1 MYVNTEA
8 LFKSKKI
15 PLWTKGVVY
24 FKILLMNQN
33 ISLEKI
39 EKYVT
44 NPESEIEKYIKDAED
59 LLIDLQDFVN
69 VPVYKFLLGW
79 WYTLEEAGLLWFV
92 HILKLR
98 SFFVEDILRYNKI
111 SENKLQEILDS
122 LSEKIL
128 IEKHPN
134 GRYTIKA
141 ITQI

>member
-1 MYVNTEA
+1 MYIDTEE

-15 PLWTKGVVY
+15 PLWAKGVVY

-79 WYTLEEAGLLWFV
+79 WYTLEEAGLFWFA
-92 HILKLR
+92 HILTLR

-111 SENKLQEILDS
+111 SKNKLQEILDS

-134 GRYTIKA
+134 GRYDIKA